1 MGNIKRWILP
11 LLGAMV
17 LSLAAT
23 PPAFAQAENK
33 TSQVTF
39 ASWVELPDG
48 VLPAGTYIFRLSDA
62 DPDRH
67 VVQIYDQVSGILVA
81 TRQTVP
87 QFRNNFPPQEKIRF
101 EQAISPNPPAVKSW
115 FHLGSRMGEGFVYL
129 THEHQ
134 KFFVPVEQPAATL
147 QESRDRVTAQR

>member
-1 MGNIKRWILP
+1 MGNIKCWILSV
-11 LLGAMV
+11 LGAILLNV
-17 LSLAAT
+17 AAA

-39 ASWVELPDG
+39 ASWVEIPDG

-62 DPDRH
+62 NPDQH

-101 EQAISPNPPAVKSW
+101 EQAVSPNPPAVKSW
-115 FHLGSRMGEGFVYL
+115 FHMGSRMGEGFVYL
-129 THEHQ
+129 TRDHQ
-134 KFFVPVEQPAATL
+134 KFYVPVEQPAASL
-147 QESRDRVTAQR
+147 QESRDRLTTQP